1 VVGSACN
8 IKAAT
13 AAACGA
19 AADVPKKF
27 GKPLQSTSQEEGVEG
42 EGGQKNVVSV
52 PSGATISG
60 FRRISGIA
68 KRLPAVSKRIGVDP
82 HEENSSKS
90 GGETP
95 NSGVLS

>member
-1 VVGSACN
+1 
-8 IKAAT
+8 
-13 AAACGA
+13 
-19 AADVPKKF
+19 
-27 GKPLQSTSQEEGVEG
+27 
-42 EGGQKNVVSV
+42 VVSV